1 MSSNP
6 RLPVLVFDGDCRFC
20 TTCARFVARW
30 VVGGCPVSVAPWQRL
45 DLVDLDLAP
54 DQCREAVQWV
64 GPDGVAASGHGAIA
78 AVLRAGHRPW
88 PPIGV
93 LLMAPGI
100 SWLARGTYSLIADHR
115 SALPGGTP
123 ACRRV
128 SNSRG

>member
-6 RLPVLVFDGDCRFC
+6 RLPVLVFDGDCGFC

-30 VVGGCPVSVAPWQRL
+30 VVGGRSVSVAPWQRL
-45 DLVDLDLAP
+45 NLAELGLTP
-54 DQCREAVQWV
+54 DRCHEAVQWV
-64 GPDGVAASGHGAIA
+64 GSEGVAPSGHAAIA
-78 AVLRAGHRPW
+78 AVLRAGYRPW